1 MQGRGAT
8 VAFNVCDPRGE
19 PIPYLAVEARARAA
33 GVAVRGGCFCNPG
46 AAEAA
51 FGLAPDRL
59 AACLAASA
67 DEFSVARLAACVG
80 RAVGAVR
87 LSLGL
92 ASNRAD
98 VDRAVA
104 VVASFAGS
112 AAAAA
117 TR

>member
-1 MQGRGAT
+1 
-8 VAFNVCDPRGE
+8 
-19 PIPYLAVEARARAA
+19 
-33 GVAVRGGCFCNPG
+33 PG

-51 FGLAPDRL
+51 FGLPPGEL

-67 DEFSVARLAACVG
+67 GAFSVTRLAACLG

-92 ASNRAD
+92 ANNRAD

-104 VVASFAGS
+104 VVASFAG
-112 AAAAA
+112 
-117 TR
+117 